1 MFAEVPLI
9 FQLIILLFSVVIHE
23 VSHGLAALRLGDDT
37 AEKMGRLTLNPIK
50 HLDPIGSVLL
60 PLMLVL
66 MRSGFIFG
74 WAKPVPYNP
83 LNLKMPRRDSALL
96 AFAGPMSNFCLA
108 LIFGL
113 LLRFLFIPAGLIVN
127 LTQLPFT
134 FGDAIAFIIY
144 INILLGI
151 FNLLPIPPL
160 DGSKILFY
168 FFPSRAL
175 EVFLHQYGIIV
186 LFLFIMLGG
195 AIIFPF
201 IKLFFLI
208 LTGISLG

>member
-1 MFAEVPLI
+1 MFAGVPLI

-23 VSHGLAALRLGDDT
+23 VSHGLAALYLGDDT

-66 MRSGFIFG
+66 MKSGFIFG

-83 LNLKMPRRDSALL
+83 LNLKMPRRDSAIL
-96 AFAGPMSNFCLA
+96 AFAGPVSNFCLA

-113 LLRFLFIPAGLIVN
+113 VIRIIIATSSFAAL
-127 LTQLPFT
+127 LPFLM
-134 FGDAIAFIIY
+134 FIVW
-144 INILLGI
+144 INLILGI

-168 FFPSRAL
+168 FFPSREL
-175 EVFLHQYGIIV
+175 EVFLHQFGIVI

-195 AIIFPF
+195 AIILPI
-201 IKLFFLI
+201 IKLFFSI
-208 LTGISLG
+208 LTGIPLG

>member
-1 MFAEVPLI
+1 MFSEIPLI
-9 FQLIILLFSVVIHE
+9 FQLIILLFSVVVHE
-23 VSHGLAALRLGDDT
+23 VSHGLAALYLGDDT

-66 MRSGFIFG
+66 LHSGFIFG

-96 AFAGPMSNFCLA
+96 AFAGPVANFSLA
-108 LIFGL
+108 FIFGL
-113 LLRFLFIPAGLIVN
+113 IMRIIIATSSFISL
-127 LTQLPFT
+127 LPFLM
-134 FGDAIAFIIY
+134 FIVW
-144 INILLGI
+144 INLILGV

-168 FFPSRAL
+168 LFPSREL
-175 EVFLHQYGIIV
+175 EIFLYQYGIII
-186 LFLFIMLGG
+186 LFLFIFFGG
-195 AIIFPF
+195 GIILPF
-201 IKLFFLI
+201 ISVLFSVF
-208 LTGISLG
+208 TGLKF